1 MKKVKQKTIIV
12 VQVSAACPAS
22 CMSKFDIS
30 CSFPAGFRLEYA
42 TGIGV
47 EGTYANFRVSCQN
60 IQADDQSPFTRCA

>member
-1 MKKVKQKTIIV
+1 
-12 VQVSAACPAS
+12 
-22 CMSKFDIS
+22 MSKFDIS

-47 EGTYANFRVSCQN
+47 EGTYANFRVSFQN